1 MALIRQYTP
10 EESAAYVASQGGIE
24 KMFAGAREHRERQL
38 RLDSRREELTRKYPD
53 QWVALAPGDELVVAD
68 TIDAL
73 YAEIDTRGIERD
85 SCVARRMRTKPL
97 RLII

>member
-24 KMFAGAREHRERQL
+24 KMFAGAREHRERHL

-53 QWVALAPGDELVVAD
+53 QWVALAPGDELLVAD

-73 YAEIDTRGIERD
+73 YTEIDARGIERD